1 MSNSFL
7 IVLTIV
13 VLRYCIFFT
22 WDTFLWIHYCQTDI
36 KFCPQCF
43 HHHHQQHSNPE
54 HFVKH
59 LSISNEFGADFN
71 IIFGRKIQKAT
82 LSIDSNIQ
90 NVILKYFSNDEIQTN
105 LKYSA
110 CSYIANIKN
119 VPLNAT
125 NCDNGWHFGL
135 QPNELS
141 EILNRLYRT
150 RSNFTSFTVCPSIT
164 DDFMRTF
171 NHFQNNATFWMQ
183 LSINPELIVLKA
195 IQNSENAVLIN
206 SVPNVID
213 WCGFVILEEDT
224 GDSTLLDF
232 YDHPLRQRIF
242 LAQQLL
248 KIAIAF
254 SHGLNGFR

>member
-43 HHHHQQHSNPE
+43 HHQHSNPE
-54 HFVKH
+54 HFVQH

-82 LSIDSNIQ
+82 LAIDNKIQ
-90 NVILKYFSNDEIQTN
+90 NVILKYFSNDDILAN

-110 CSYIANIKN
+110 CTHIANIKN
-119 VPLNAT
+119 VLLNAT
-125 NCDNGWHFGL
+125 NCDSRWHFNL
-135 QPNELS
+135 HSNELS
-141 EILNRLYRT
+141 EILNRLYKM
-150 RSNFTSFTVCPSIT
+150 RSEFTSFTVCPAIT

-171 NHFQNNATFWMQ
+171 NHFENNATFWMQ
-183 LSINPELIVLKA
+183 LLINPELIVLKA
-195 IQNSENAVLIN
+195 IQNSENANLKN
-206 SVPNVID
+206 AVPNVID

-232 YDHPLRQRIF
+232 YDYPLRQRIF

-254 SHGLNGFR
+254 SHGLNDFR

>member
-7 IVLTIV
+7 ILLSIV
-13 VLRYCIFFT
+13 VLKYCIFFT

-43 HHHHQQHSNPE
+43 QHHSNPE
-54 HFVKH
+54 HFVKY

-82 LSIDSNIQ
+82 LSNDSKIQ
-90 NVILKYFSNDEIQTN
+90 NVILKYFSNDETLTN
-105 LKYSA
+105 LKYSI
-110 CSYIANIKN
+110 CMHIANEKN
-119 VPLNAT
+119 VTLNAT
-125 NCDNGWHFGL
+125 ANCDNDLWHFDL
-135 QPNELS
+135 QSNELS
-141 EILNRLYRT
+141 EILKHLYKM
-150 RSNFTSFTVCPSIT
+150 RSNFTSFTVCPAIT

-171 NHFQNNATFWMQ
+171 NHFKSNATFWMQ
-183 LSINPELIVLKA
+183 LSINPEWIVLNA
-195 IQNSENAVLIN
+195 IQNSKNTILKN
-206 SVPNVID
+206 SVPTVID

-224 GDSTLLDF
+224 GESTLLDF
-232 YDHPLRQRIF
+232 YDYPLRQRIF

-248 KIAIAF
+248 NIAIAF